1 MRGKSFRKK
10 VSSEVAALLVD
21 AGLIVLVSLISPY
34 RSERD
39 AARERVGAGE
49 FVEVFVDTP
58 LAECRRRD
66 VKGLY
71 RRADKGLLSNL
82 TGVQAPYEAPFAPD
96 LHLTTA
102 DHDAAGLADHVVEK
116 LRQCGILS

>member
-49 FVEVFVDTP
+49 FVEVFVDTR
-58 LAECRRRD
+58 LQNA
-66 VKGLY
+66 G
-71 RRADKGLLSNL
+71 
-82 TGVQAPYEAPFAPD
+82 
-96 LHLTTA
+96 
-102 DHDAAGLADHVVEK
+102 AATSKAFIAG
-116 LRQCGILS
+116 RIRGS